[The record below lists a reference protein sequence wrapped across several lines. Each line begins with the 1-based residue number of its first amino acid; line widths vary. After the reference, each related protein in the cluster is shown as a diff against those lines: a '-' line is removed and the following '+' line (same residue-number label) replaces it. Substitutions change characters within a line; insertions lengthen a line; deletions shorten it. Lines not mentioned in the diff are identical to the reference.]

1 MEKSFD
7 KRLGYIL
14 KETRK
19 SKKVYQ
25 PQIAEKLHVSKMAV
39 SYWESGQNS
48 ISAEQLKRYCE
59 ILGVTVQEIFDK
71 MEEENAGV

>member
-1 MEKSFD
+1 MGTSFD
-7 KRLGYIL
+7 KRLGYVL

-25 PQIAEKLHVSKMAV
+25 PQIAEKLNVSKMAV
-39 SYWESGQNS
+39 SYWESGQNA

-59 ILGVTVQEIFDK
+59 ALGVTVQEVFDK
-71 MEEENAGV
+71 MEEDDAGV